1 MDWMDG
7 RNAVNLVMAK
17 MERVNPGD
25 KDRGETESEIRKV
38 TGMAA
43 AARTIN
49 SLGKKYGGFGGWQQE
64 KWYC

>member
-1 MDWMDG
+1 
-7 RNAVNLVMAK
+7 MAK